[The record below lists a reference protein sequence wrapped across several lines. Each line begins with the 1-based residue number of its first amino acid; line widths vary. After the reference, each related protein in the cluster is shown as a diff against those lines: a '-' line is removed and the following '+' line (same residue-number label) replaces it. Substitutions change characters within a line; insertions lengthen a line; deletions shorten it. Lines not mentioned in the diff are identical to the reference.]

1 MRNKDKSTFR
11 KIEFHRKESFY
22 LLVRGLEV
30 GIASGLIAVLYRF
43 LLSFAEKYLMK
54 IIDFVKGNPG
64 KVAVWFV
71 ILALIGFLVS
81 MLVKWEVQGG
91 GSGIPQVNGE
101 VKGYINPSWWRVI
114 LVKLFGGTASVFSGL
129 SLGREGPS
137 VQLGGM
143 AAKGVARF
151 TKADKTTEL
160 RMMDFLKHKHCAC
173 QRSVECSR
181 HTCACAAANH
191 TKFSSFINNC
201 RLYFQAFFRS
211 KHGV

>member
-101 VKGYINPSWWRVI
+101 VKAISIQV
-114 LVKLFGGTASVFSGL
+114 GG
-129 SLGREGPS
+129 E
-137 VQLGGM
+137 
-143 AAKGVARF
+143 
-151 TKADKTTEL
+151 
-160 RMMDFLKHKHCAC
+160 
-173 QRSVECSR
+173 
-181 HTCACAAANH
+181 
-191 TKFSSFINNC
+191 
-201 RLYFQAFFRS
+201 
-211 KHGV
+211 

>member
-101 VKGYINPSWWRVI
+101 VKG
-114 LVKLFGGTASVFSGL
+114 F
-129 SLGREGPS
+129 
-137 VQLGGM
+137 
-143 AAKGVARF
+143 
-151 TKADKTTEL
+151 
-160 RMMDFLKHKHCAC
+160 C
-173 QRSVECSR
+173 
-181 HTCACAAANH
+181 
-191 TKFSSFINNC
+191 
-201 RLYFQAFFRS
+201 FFRS
-211 KHGV
+211 FPRQRGTERSTRRYGGKGCRKIYQG

>member
-22 LLVRGLEV
+22 LIVRGLEV

-101 VKGYINPSWWRVI
+101 IKGYINPSWWRVI
-114 LVKLFGGTASVFSGL
+114 LVKLFGGTA
-129 SLGREGPS
+129 PS
-137 VQLGGM
+137 AERDRAFNSAVW
-143 AAKGVARF
+143 R
-151 TKADKTTEL
+151 
-160 RMMDFLKHKHCAC
+160 
-173 QRSVECSR
+173 QRVSQDLPKLIKLLNFV
-181 HTCACAAANH
+181 
-191 TKFSSFINNC
+191 
-201 RLYFQAFFRS
+201 
-211 KHGV
+211 

>member
-160 RMMDFLKHKHCAC
+160 RMISCGAGAGMAAAFNAPLAGTMFVLEEIHHTFDKSLLCMGIVSSICGGK
-173 QRSVECSR
+173 CSR
-181 HTCACAAANH
+181 
-191 TKFSSFINNC
+191 
-201 RLYFQAFFRS
+201 L
-211 KHGV
+211 

>member
-30 GIASGLIAVLYRF
+30 GIASGLIALLYRF

-114 LVKLFGGTASVFSGL
+114 LVKLLAARLLFFQVFPSAERDRAFNSAVWRQRASQDL
-129 SLGREGPS
+129 P
-137 VQLGGM
+137 
-143 AAKGVARF
+143 
-151 TKADKTTEL
+151 
-160 RMMDFLKHKHCAC
+160 
-173 QRSVECSR
+173 
-181 HTCACAAANH
+181 
-191 TKFSSFINNC
+191 
-201 RLYFQAFFRS
+201 RLIKLLNF
-211 KHGV
+211 V